1 VGQLDR
7 GRKLPCKYQFDSSS
21 GFDTIPAC
29 DGRTDGRTHD
39 DSTQRASKAS
49 RGKNR
54 PIELVLV
61 LLSRVMDWTAVG
73 LPPECM
79 TTVLVGVLRPR
90 DDNDAGTEHADYIQ
104 STHDRV
110 NQTSKQVD

>member
-1 VGQLDR
+1 MEGSFHANTNSIRPVVSIQYRLV
-7 GRKLPCKYQFDSSS
+7 
-21 GFDTIPAC
+21 T

-61 LLSRVMDWTAVG
+61 LLSRVMDWTAAG

-90 DDNDAGTEHADYIQ
+90 DDNDAGTEHADYTQYTIELI
-104 STHDRV
+104 
-110 NQTSKQVD
+110 KQVSK